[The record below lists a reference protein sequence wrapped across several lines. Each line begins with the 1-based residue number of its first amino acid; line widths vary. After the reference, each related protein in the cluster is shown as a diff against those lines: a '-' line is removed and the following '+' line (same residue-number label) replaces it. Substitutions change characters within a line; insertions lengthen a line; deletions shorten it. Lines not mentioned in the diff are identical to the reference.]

1 MQGKQ
6 AVQIA
11 LDYYRILGLPLAA
24 TEEQLRQA
32 YNDRILQLPQR
43 EYSTLAIA
51 ARKRILEQAYM
62 VLSDSKE
69 RTKYDQAY
77 LAYAYDQAKM
87 ELASELVSNG
97 ERANQNHNPQLTIDV
112 TKENLAGALVL
123 LQELGEYELVL
134 RLGQPYLTNRVA
146 SKFDRQFQRR
156 NLTIA
161 DELPDV
167 ILTVALSCLEL
178 GREQWQQGNYE
189 NAAISLETGEEL
201 LLRERM
207 FTSVQAEIT
216 ADLCK
221 LRPYR
226 ILDLLALP
234 MERTKERHHGWEL
247 LQNILDQRGGID
259 GMGNDQT
266 GLNVDDFLRFI
277 QQLRHHLTISE
288 QHKLFE
294 SESKRPSTVATY
306 LLVYTL
312 IARGFVHRQP
322 ALIRQ
327 SKQILLRLA
336 KRQDVHLEQ
345 ALCALL
351 LGQTEEATSVLE
363 LSQEYEPLTIIRQ
376 QSQDSPDLL
385 PGLCLYCEQWLEQ
398 EVFPH
403 FRDLNKQQ
411 ASLKDYFADK
421 QVQAYL
427 EQLPADTYTTEE
439 LRTVNSQIGSP
450 WGIGSPHTSF
460 REDEHLPIVSSVAT
474 SSQDLD
480 EWKEPKVEVAS
491 QISTAHPHQR
501 AKQWNISEY
510 GHDSHSFPTE
520 EGTRQS
526 SKHKHRRR
534 DSTSIQEKQIEEQH
548 LHSHSHSHNRYRQ
561 NFTRTFNTL
570 SRLNIF
576 FLIGGILG
584 MWVLIPTIW
593 GRLNST
599 IVDQPN
605 LQGGKLVVQ
614 LNKPTVVIPTLSR
627 QPAPPSGQLTK
638 AIAQTLIETWLS
650 TKAAAMGPNHEI
662 KRLDKILI
670 DPALSQW
677 QSIVKQDIAI
687 KRYRKYEHEVK
698 IELVRQEGN
707 TSNNALVEAT
717 VKEITHFY
725 RGGNIQTSGREAL
738 RVRYDLNRQQNSWRI
753 RNMTIVES

>member
-62 VLSDSKE
+62 VLSDPKE
-69 RTKYDQAY
+69 RSKYDQAY
-77 LAYAYDQAKM
+77 LAYAYDQTKIEIGP
-87 ELASELVSNG
+87 ELEGNG
-97 ERANQNHNPQLTIDV
+97 ETANQNHNPQPLTIDV
-112 TKENLAGALVL
+112 AKENLVGALVL

-134 RLGQPYLTNRVA
+134 RLGQPYLTNRSPGKSDRE
-146 SKFDRQFQRR
+146 SKRR
-156 NLTIA
+156 TLTNA

-207 FTSVQAEIT
+207 FTSVQSEIT
-216 ADLCK
+216 ADVCR

-234 MERTKERHHGWEL
+234 MERTKDRHQGWEL

-259 GMGNDQT
+259 GVGNDQT

-277 QQLRHHLTISE
+277 QQLRHHLTVSE

-306 LLVYTL
+306 LFVYTL
-312 IARGFVHRQP
+312 IAKGFCQRQP

-327 SKQILLRLA
+327 AKQILLRLA

-351 LGQTEEATSVLE
+351 LGQTEEATRVLE
-363 LSQEYEPLTIIRQ
+363 LSQEYEQLTIIRQ

-403 FRDLNKQQ
+403 FRDLTKQQ

-427 EQLPADTYTTEE
+427 EQLPADPYTTEE
-439 LRTVNSQIGSP
+439 LRTVNSQVGS
-450 WGIGSPHTSF
+450 GIGIPHTSF
-460 REDEHLPIVSSVAT
+460 REDEHLPVVSPVAT
-474 SSQDLD
+474 SSQNLE
-480 EWKEPKVEVAS
+480 EWKESKVEVAS
-491 QISTAHPHQR
+491 QISTPHQHQR
-501 AKQWNISEY
+501 ARQWKISGY
-510 GHDSHSFPTE
+510 GHESHSSFTE
-520 EGTRQS
+520 EGTKQS
-526 SKHKHRRR
+526 SKYKHRRR
-534 DSTSIQEKQIEEQH
+534 GSTSLQEEQIEEKHSHTH
-548 LHSHSHSHNRYRQ
+548 LHNKYRQ
-561 NFTRTFNTL
+561 SFTRKFPALT
-570 SRLNIF
+570 RLNTF

-584 MWVLIPTIW
+584 MWILIPTIW

-599 IVDQPN
+599 MVDEPN

-614 LNKPTVVIPTLSR
+614 LNQPTVVIPTLPR
-627 QPAPPSGQLTK
+627 QPGSPSGQLTK

-677 QSIVKQDIAI
+677 QSIVRQDMAI

-698 IELVRQEGN
+698 IELVRHEGN

-725 RGGNIQTSGREAL
+725 RGGNLQTSGREAL

>member
-62 VLSDSKE
+62 VLSDPRE
-69 RTKYDQAY
+69 RSKYDQAY
-77 LAYAYDQAKM
+77 LAYAYDQTKI
-87 ELASELVSNG
+87 EIASEDNG
-97 ERANQNHNPQLTIDV
+97 ETGNQNHNPQPLTIDV
-112 TKENLAGALVL
+112 AKENLVGALVL

-134 RLGQPYLTNRVA
+134 RLGQPYLTNRVPGK
-146 SKFDRQFQRR
+146 SDRHSQRR
-156 NLTIA
+156 TLTNA

-178 GREQWQQGNYE
+178 GREQWQQSNYE

-201 LLRERM
+201 LLREGM
-207 FTSVQAEIT
+207 FTSVQGEIA
-216 ADLCK
+216 ADVCR

-234 MERTKERHHGWEL
+234 MERTKDRHQGWEL

-259 GMGNDQT
+259 GVGNDQT

-277 QQLRHHLTISE
+277 QQLRHHLTVSE

-306 LLVYTL
+306 LFVYAL
-312 IARGFVHRQP
+312 IAKGFCQRQP

-327 SKQILLRLA
+327 AKQILLPLA

-351 LGQTEEATSVLE
+351 LGQTEEATRVLE
-363 LSQEYEPLTIIRQ
+363 LSREYEQLTIIRQ

-385 PGLCLYCEQWLEQ
+385 PGLCLYCEQWLDQ

-403 FRDLNKQQ
+403 FRDLGKQQ

-427 EQLPADTYTTEE
+427 EQLPADPYTTEE
-439 LRTVNSQIGSP
+439 VRTVNSQVGSLS
-450 WGIGSPHTSF
+450 GIGIPHTSF
-460 REDEHLPIVSSVAT
+460 REDEHLPIVSS
-474 SSQDLD
+474 SQDLE
-480 EWKEPKVEVAS
+480 EWKEPKMEVAS
-491 QISTAHPHQR
+491 QISTAHPQER
-501 AKQWNISEY
+501 GKQWKISGY
-510 GHDSHSFPTE
+510 SHNSHGFLAQ
-520 EGTRQS
+520 EGTNQS
-526 SKHKHRRR
+526 SKYKHRRR
-534 DSTSIQEKQIEEQH
+534 GSTGIQEEQVEEKP
-548 LHSHSHSHNRYRQ
+548 SHNRSHNKYRQ
-561 NFTRTFNTL
+561 NFTRKFPDLT
-570 SRLNIF
+570 RLNIF

-584 MWVLIPTIW
+584 LWVLIPAIW

-599 IVDQPN
+599 MVDQPN

-614 LNKPTVVIPTLSR
+614 LNQPTVVIPTLSP

-677 QSIVKQDIAI
+677 QSIVKQDMAI
-687 KRYRKYEHEVK
+687 KRHRKYKHEVK

-717 VKEITHFY
+717 VKEITDFY
-725 RGGNIQTSGREAL
+725 RGGNRQTSGREAL

-753 RNMTIVES
+753 RNMTIVKS

>member
-1 MQGKQ
+1 M
-6 AVQIA
+6 QIA

-62 VLSDSKE
+62 VLSDPRE
-69 RTKYDQAY
+69 RSKYDQAY
-77 LAYAYDQAKM
+77 LAYAYDQTKI
-87 ELASELVSNG
+87 EIPSELEGNG
-97 ERANQNHNPQLTIDV
+97 ETANQSYNLQPLTIDV
-112 TKENLAGALVL
+112 AKQNLVGALVL
-123 LQELGEYELVL
+123 LQELGEYELVI
-134 RLGQPYLTNRVA
+134 RLGQPYLTNRVTGK
-146 SKFDRQFQRR
+146 SDRHFEKRA
-156 NLTIA
+156 LTNT

-234 MERTKERHHGWEL
+234 MERTKDRHQGWEL

-259 GMGNDQT
+259 GVGNDQT

-277 QQLRHHLTISE
+277 QQLRHHLTVSE

-306 LLVYTL
+306 LLVYGL
-312 IARGFVHRQP
+312 IAKGFCQSQP

-327 SKQILLRLA
+327 AKQVLLPLA

-351 LGQTEEATSVLE
+351 LGQTEEATRVLE
-363 LSQEYEPLTIIRQ
+363 LSQDYEQLTIIRQ

-403 FRDLNKQQ
+403 FRDLSKQQ

-427 EQLPADTYTTEE
+427 EQLPADPYTTEE
-439 LRTVNSQIGSP
+439 LRTVKR
-450 WGIGSPHTSF
+450 GIGSPHTSF
-460 REDEHLPIVSSVAT
+460 TQDEHLPIVSSVAT

-491 QISTAHPHQR
+491 QTSTAHPQER
-501 AKQWNISEY
+501 AKQWKISGY
-510 GHDSHSFPTE
+510 GHNSHGFLPE
-520 EGTRQS
+520 EGTKES
-526 SKHKHRRR
+526 SKYKHRRR
-534 DSTSIQEKQIEEQH
+534 GSTSIQEEHREEKP
-548 LHSHSHSHNRYRQ
+548 SHNRLHNKYRQ
-561 NFTRTFNTL
+561 NFTRKFPAVT
-570 SRLNIF
+570 RLNIF

-584 MWVLIPTIW
+584 IWVLIPTIW

-599 IVDQPN
+599 MVDQPN
-605 LQGGKLVVQ
+605 LHGGKLVVQ
-614 LNKPTVVIPTLSR
+614 LNQPTVVIP

-650 TKAAAMGPNHEI
+650 TKAAAMGSNHEI

-677 QSIVKQDIAI
+677 QSIVRQDMAI

-698 IELVRQEGN
+698 IELVHQEGN
-707 TSNNALVEAT
+707 TSNNAVVEAT

-725 RGGNIQTSGREAL
+725 RGENLQTSGREAL
-738 RVRYDLNRQQNSWRI
+738 RVRYDLTRQQKSWRI

>member
-62 VLSDSKE
+62 VLADSKE
-69 RTKYDQAY
+69 RAKYDQAY

-87 ELASELVSNG
+87 DLGSELASSG
-97 ERANQNHNPQLTIDV
+97 ETANQNHNPQLTIDV
-112 TKENLAGALVL
+112 TKENLVGALVL

-146 SKFDRQFQRR
+146 SKSDHHSKRR
-156 NLTIA
+156 TLTST
-161 DELPDV
+161 DELSDV
-167 ILTVALSCLEL
+167 ILTVSLSCLEL

-234 MERTKERHHGWEL
+234 IERIKERHQGWEL

-277 QQLRHHLTISE
+277 QQLRHHLTVSE

-306 LLVYTL
+306 LLIYTL
-312 IARGFVHRQP
+312 IAKGFVQRQP

-327 SKQILLRLA
+327 SKHVLLRLA

-363 LSQEYEPLTIIRQ
+363 LSREYEPLTIIRQ

-403 FRDLNKQQ
+403 FRDLTKQQ

-427 EQLPADTYTTEE
+427 EQLPADPYITEE
-439 LRTVNSQIGSP
+439 LRTVNNQVGSS
-450 WGIGSPHTSF
+450 WGIGSPHTSL
-460 REDEHLPIVSSVAT
+460 REDEHLPVVSP
-474 SSQDLD
+474 SQNLE
-480 EWKEPKVEVAS
+480 EWREPNLELAS
-491 QISTAHPHQR
+491 QISTPHPQER
-501 AKQWNISEY
+501 AKPWNISEY
-510 GHDSHSFPTE
+510 SHDSHSFLTE
-520 EGTRQS
+520 EGTKQS
-526 SKHKHRRR
+526 SKYKRRR
-534 DSTSIQEKQIEEQH
+534 RGSTSIQEEQIEEKH
-548 LHSHSHSHNRYRQ
+548 LYNQSHTSKYGQ
-561 NFTRTFNTL
+561 NFTRIFPTL
-570 SRLNIF
+570 FRLNTF
-576 FLIGGILG
+576 FLLGGILG
-584 MWVLIPTIW
+584 MWFLIPTIW
-593 GRLNST
+593 GRLNGKM
-599 IVDQPN
+599 VDQPN
-605 LQGGKLVVQ
+605 LQVGKLAIQ
-614 LNKPTVVIPTLSR
+614 LNQPPVVIPTLSR
-627 QPAPPSGQLTK
+627 QPPPPSGQLTK

-677 QSIVKQDIAI
+677 QSIVKQDMAI

-707 TSNNALVEAT
+707 TSNNASVEAT
-717 VKEITHFY
+717 VREITHFY
-725 RGGNIQTSGREAL
+725 LEGNLQTSGREAL
-738 RVRYDLNRQQNSWRI
+738 RVRYDLTRQQKSWRI
-753 RNMTIVES
+753 RNMIIVES

>member
-6 AVQIA
+6 VVQIA

-62 VLSDSKE
+62 VLSDPRE
-69 RTKYDQAY
+69 RSKYDQAY
-77 LAYAYDQAKM
+77 LAYAYDQTKI
-87 ELASELVSNG
+87 EIPSELEGNG
-97 ERANQNHNPQLTIDV
+97 ETANQSYNLQPLTIDV
-112 TKENLAGALVL
+112 AKQNLVGALVL
-123 LQELGEYELVL
+123 LQELGEYELVI
-134 RLGQPYLTNRVA
+134 RLGQPYLTNRVTGK
-146 SKFDRQFQRR
+146 SDSHFQKRA
-156 NLTIA
+156 LTNA

-234 MERTKERHHGWEL
+234 MERTKDRHQGWEL

-259 GMGNDQT
+259 GVGNDQT

-277 QQLRHHLTISE
+277 QQLRHHLTVSE

-306 LLVYTL
+306 LLVYGL
-312 IARGFVHRQP
+312 IAKGFCQRQP

-327 SKQILLRLA
+327 AKQVLLPLA

-351 LGQTEEATSVLE
+351 LGQTEEATRVLE
-363 LSQEYEPLTIIRQ
+363 LSQDYEQLTIIRQ

-403 FRDLNKQQ
+403 FRDLSKQQ

-427 EQLPADTYTTEE
+427 EQLPADPYTTEE
-439 LRTVNSQIGSP
+439 LRTVKR
-450 WGIGSPHTSF
+450 GIGSPHTSF
-460 REDEHLPIVSSVAT
+460 TQDEHLPIVSSVAT

-480 EWKEPKVEVAS
+480 EWKEPKVEVGS
-491 QISTAHPHQR
+491 QTSTAHPQER
-501 AKQWNISEY
+501 AKQWKISGY
-510 GHDSHSFPTE
+510 GHNSHGFLPE
-520 EGTRQS
+520 EGTKES
-526 SKHKHRRR
+526 SKYKHRRR
-534 DSTSIQEKQIEEQH
+534 GSTSIQEEHREEKP
-548 LHSHSHSHNRYRQ
+548 SHNRLYNKYRQ
-561 NFTRTFNTL
+561 NFTRKFPAVT
-570 SRLNIF
+570 RLNIF

-584 MWVLIPTIW
+584 IWVLIPTIW

-599 IVDQPN
+599 MVDQPN
-605 LQGGKLVVQ
+605 LHGGKLVVQ
-614 LNKPTVVIPTLSR
+614 LNQPTVVIP

-650 TKAAAMGPNHEI
+650 TKAAAMGSNHEI

-677 QSIVKQDIAI
+677 QSIVRQDMAI

-698 IELVRQEGN
+698 IELVHQEGN
-707 TSNNALVEAT
+707 TSNNAVVEAT

-725 RGGNIQTSGREAL
+725 RGENLQTSGREAL
-738 RVRYDLNRQQNSWRI
+738 RVRYDLTRQQKSWRI

>member
-24 TEEQLRQA
+24 TEEQLRQS

-62 VLSDSKE
+62 VLSDPRE
-69 RTKYDQAY
+69 RSKYDQAY
-77 LAYAYDQAKM
+77 LAYAYDQTKI
-87 ELASELVSNG
+87 EIASELEGNG
-97 ERANQNHNPQLTIDV
+97 ETANQNYNLQPLTIDV
-112 TKENLAGALVL
+112 AKENLVGALVL

-134 RLGQPYLTNRVA
+134 RLGQPYLTNRVTGK
-146 SKFDRQFQRR
+146 SDRHLQRR
-156 NLTIA
+156 ALTNA

-234 MERTKERHHGWEL
+234 MERTKDRHQGWEL
-247 LQNILDQRGGID
+247 LQNILDQRGGIN
-259 GMGNDQT
+259 GVGNDQT

-277 QQLRHHLTISE
+277 QQLRHHLTVSE

-306 LLVYTL
+306 LLVYAL
-312 IARGFVHRQP
+312 ITKGFCQRQP

-327 SKQILLRLA
+327 AKQILLPLA

-351 LGQTEEATSVLE
+351 LGQTEEATRVLE
-363 LSQEYEPLTIIRQ
+363 LSQEYEQLTIIRQ

-403 FRDLNKQQ
+403 FRDLSKQQ

-427 EQLPADTYTTEE
+427 EQLPADSYT
-439 LRTVNSQIGSP
+439 TVNSHVGSP
-450 WGIGSPHTSF
+450 SGIGSPHTSF

-491 QISTAHPHQR
+491 QISTAHPQER
-501 AKQWNISEY
+501 AKQWKISVY
-510 GHDSHSFPTE
+510 GHDSHDFLAE
-520 EGTRQS
+520 EGTKQS
-526 SKHKHRRR
+526 SKYKHRRR
-534 DSTSIQEKQIEEQH
+534 GSTSIQEEKIEEKP
-548 LHSHSHSHNRYRQ
+548 SHNRLHNRSYNKYRQ
-561 NFTRTFNTL
+561 NFTRKLPALSGLNT
-570 SRLNIF
+570 F
-576 FLIGGILG
+576 FLLGGILG
-584 MWVLIPTIW
+584 MWFLIPTIW

-599 IVDQPN
+599 MVDQPN
-605 LQGGKLVVQ
+605 LHGGKLVVQ
-614 LNKPTVVIPTLSR
+614 LNQPTVVIPTLSR
-627 QPAPPSGQLTK
+627 QPPPPSGQLTK

-677 QSIVKQDIAI
+677 QSIVKQDMAI

-707 TSNNALVEAT
+707 TSNNASVEAT
-717 VKEITHFY
+717 VREITHFY
-725 RGGNIQTSGREAL
+725 LEGNLQTSGREAL
-738 RVRYDLNRQQNSWRI
+738 RVRYELTRQQKSWRI
-753 RNMTIVES
+753 RNMIIVES

>member
-24 TEEQLRQA
+24 TEEQLLQA

-69 RTKYDQAY
+69 RNKYDQAY

-87 ELASELVSNG
+87 ELGSELASNG
-97 ERANQNHNPQLTIDV
+97 ETANQNHNPQLTIDV
-112 TKENLAGALVL
+112 TKENLVGALVL

-146 SKFDRQFQRR
+146 SKSDRHYQRR
-156 NLTIA
+156 TLTNA

-234 MERTKERHHGWEL
+234 MERTKERHQGWEL
-247 LQNILDQRGGID
+247 LQSILDQRGGID

-277 QQLRHHLTISE
+277 QQLRHHLTVSE

-306 LLVYTL
+306 LFVYTL
-312 IARGFVHRQP
+312 IARGFVQRKP

-363 LSQEYEPLTIIRQ
+363 LSREYEPLTIIRQ

-403 FRDLNKQQ
+403 FRDLTKQQ

-427 EQLPADTYTTEE
+427 EQLPADPYITEE
-439 LRTVNSQIGSP
+439 LRTVNSQVGLS
-450 WGIGSPHTSF
+450 WGIGSPHSSF
-460 REDEHLPIVSSVAT
+460 REDEHLPVVSPLAT
-474 SSQDLD
+474 SSQNLE
-480 EWKEPKVEVAS
+480 EWKETNVEVAS
-491 QISTAHPHQR
+491 QISTPHAQER

-510 GHDSHSFPTE
+510 SHDSHSFFTE
-520 EGTRQS
+520 EGTKQS
-526 SKHKHRRR
+526 SKYKHRRR
-534 DSTSIQEKQIEEQH
+534 GSTSIQEEQIEERQLYNKH
-548 LHSHSHSHNRYRQ
+548 RQ
-561 NFTRTFNTL
+561 NFPRKF
-570 SRLNIF
+570 SAVARLNTF

-584 MWVLIPTIW
+584 MSFLIPMIW

-599 IVDQPN
+599 MVDQPN
-605 LQGGKLVVQ
+605 LEGRKLAIQ
-614 LNKPTVVIPTLSR
+614 LNQPPVVIPTLSR
-627 QPAPPSGQLTK
+627 QPATASGQLTK

-650 TKAAAMGPNHEI
+650 TKAAAMGPNHET
-662 KRLDKILI
+662 KRLEKILT

-677 QSIVKQDIAI
+677 QSIVRQDMAM

-707 TSNNALVEAT
+707 ISNNAMVEAT

-725 RGGNIQTSGREAL
+725 RGGNLQTSGREAL
-738 RVRYDLNRQQNSWRI
+738 RVRYDLTRQQNSWRI
-753 RNMTIVES
+753 RNMTVVES